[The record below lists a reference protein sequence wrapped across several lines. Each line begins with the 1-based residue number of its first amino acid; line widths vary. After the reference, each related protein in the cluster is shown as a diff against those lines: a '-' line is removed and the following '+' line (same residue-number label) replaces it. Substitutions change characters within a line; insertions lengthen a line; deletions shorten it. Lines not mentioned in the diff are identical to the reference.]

1 MSIFPATD
9 IVSDVARAAD
19 PRRVRTAMQRLEKA
33 ATPLDAPPA
42 EFNPMRR
49 FVDQSRAESRSF
61 IATYETSHEREQR
74 AESPGQK
81 FEAFLLGTWLEM
93 LLPKEESGV
102 FGLGGAGGVWRSL
115 MAEQLGAKLAASG
128 GIGVQKL
135 IDQSYVATTDSPA

>member
-19 PRRVRTAMQRLEKA
+19 PRRVRIAMQRLETA
-33 ATPLDAPPA
+33 AAPRQAPPA
-42 EFNPMRR
+42 TFDPTLR
-49 FVDQSRAESRSF
+49 FADHTREAGRSF
-61 IATYETSHEREQR
+61 VATYER
-74 AESPGQK
+74 AEATERRPETPGQK

-115 MAEQLGAKLAASG
+115 MAEQLGAQLAGSG
-128 GIGVQKL
+128 GVGVQKL
-135 IDQSYVATTDSPA
+135 IDRSYASTTDTRA